1 LTESAAYID
10 KNGPY
15 KRGTSSDD
23 TMNATYVLAPGTQV
37 REEDFGL
44 LFYSM
49 PGPRLHF
56 TSLGNMLGSQFFA
69 GKLTVEQW
77 LDERDHTITPE
88 QRSALLGVLRQL
100 RDKGVI
106 LER

>member
-1 LTESAAYID
+1 MESVVCIEKFKINAEY
-10 KNGPY
+10 
-15 KRGTSSDD
+15 
-23 TMNATYVLAPGTQV
+23 TMNYTYVLAPGTQV

-56 TSLGNMLGSQFFA
+56 TSLGNMLGSRFFI
-69 GKLTVEQW
+69 GKMTIEQW
-77 LDERDHTITPE
+77 LTERDPGNTITSE
-88 QRSALLGVLRQL
+88 QRSALLNVLCQL

-106 LER
+106 IER

>member
-1 LTESAAYID
+1 MNYTYI
-10 KNGPY
+10 
-15 KRGTSSDD
+15 
-23 TMNATYVLAPGTQV
+23 LAPGAQV

-56 TSLGNMLGSQFFA
+56 TSLGNMLGSRFFG

-77 LDERDHTITPE
+77 LSERDPDNTITSE
-88 QRSALLGVLRQL
+88 QRSGLTKVLSQL

-106 LER
+106 IER